1 MMVDDGIGYVCRT
14 YGFAVL
20 RCADSSDNAVC
31 AYVSLGEPL
40 RATGSISANELR
52 SALTSESRA
61 CKPQR
66 VAVDSNGNVNL
77 VE

>member
-1 MMVDDGIGYVCRT
+1 MMVDDGFGYVCKT
-14 YGFAVL
+14 YQFAVL

-40 RATGSISANELR
+40 RATGSVPANDLR
-52 SALTSESRA
+52 SSLTSQSRV
-61 CKPQR
+61 CKMQR